1 MKKILLL
8 LSITA
13 LFITSCSKDNSNSQQ
28 LKQKLIGEWIN
39 YGSYQLTRDS
49 YYNENNVDTTYSD
62 STVPDYWTFY
72 ENDILNITDK
82 ITGNP
87 NYDYWIENDVL
98 HTKSKGSTTTG
109 NTLKQHLNFKGDSCI
124 LTTVEWTGSYNSV
137 KRMLVL
143 YPLDKA
149 PR

>member
-62 STVPDYWTFY
+62 HSRPNYYTFY
-72 ENDILNITDK
+72 ENDILNITNKTIVD
-82 ITGNP
+82 T
-87 NYDYWIENDVL
+87 DFD
-98 HTKSKGSTTTG
+98 
-109 NTLKQHLNFKGDSCI
+109 
-124 LTTVEWTGSYNSV
+124 
-137 KRMLVL
+137 
-143 YPLDKA
+143 
-149 PR
+149 

>member
-8 LSITA
+8 LSIAA

-39 YGSYQLTRDS
+39 YGSYHLKKQSFYEDS
-49 YYNENNVDTTYSD
+49 GVDTTYRD
-62 STVPDYWTFY
+62 YNRPNYWTFY
-72 ENDILNITDK
+72 ENDIVNITDK

-87 NYDYWIENDVL
+87 DYDFWIENDVL
-98 HTKSKGSTTTG
+98 FTKSKGNSPGTT
-109 NTLKQHLNFKGDSCI
+109 KRQIKFAGDSCI
-124 LTTVEWTGSYNSV
+124 LTTAEWANSYN
-137 KRMLVL
+137 KAILVL
-143 YPLDKA
+143 YPLAKA